1 MDCLLLNMEVTQS
14 YKTPEQ
20 TYPVTCYHGPDELG
34 PQISQSNHNYKK
46 KYSSNCV
53 VSW

>member
-1 MDCLLLNMEVTQS
+1 MGYLLLNMEVTQS
-14 YKTPEQ
+14 YKTSEQ
-20 TYPVTCYHGPDELG
+20 TYPVTRYHIPDELG
-34 PQISQSNHNYKK
+34 PQIKVSLTIITK